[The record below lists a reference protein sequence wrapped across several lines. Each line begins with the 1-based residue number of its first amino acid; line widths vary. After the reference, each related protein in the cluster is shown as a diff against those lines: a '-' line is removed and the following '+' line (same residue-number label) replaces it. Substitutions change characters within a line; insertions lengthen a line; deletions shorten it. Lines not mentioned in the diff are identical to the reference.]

1 MKIAMSNG
9 LSDCR
14 FYSMM
19 KDVRS
24 NENVNFNQ
32 FGLRSTFISGSD
44 KWQEE
49 LQRHWPY
56 NASCLAQ
63 DEACNS
69 GFPKKDKRVVFLGNV
84 ALPIA
89 SSLQSC
95 TPTYHRSNGRIE
107 DLLRTRNR
115 AVAKRVYLETILE
128 EIKKG
133 NQDKIF
139 RVIVK

>member
-1 MKIAMSNG
+1 M
-9 LSDCR
+9 
-14 FYSMM
+14 
-19 KDVRS
+19 
-24 NENVNFNQ
+24 
-32 FGLRSTFISGSD
+32 
-44 KWQEE
+44 
-49 LQRHWPY
+49 
-56 NASCLAQ
+56 
-63 DEACNS
+63 
-69 GFPKKDKRVVFLGNV
+69 VFLGNA

-95 TPTYHRSNGRIE
+95 TPTYQRSNGRIE